1 MRKVFIVFE
10 IEDGVLT
17 PHDHPVF
24 TGEIAYDLQQQQQ
37 LFVHPDFNVRE
48 FSSENEVHTAIID
61 YMREHQSEGNVC
73 EPITPFVVL
82 PVCTVDVPHI
92 RTAKSRT
99 VKGVQPEKKSS
110 TKTK

>member
-10 IEDGVLT
+10 IEKGVLT

-24 TGEIAYDLQQQQQ
+24 TGAIAYDLQQEQQI
-37 LFVHPDFNVRE
+37 FVHPDFNVRE
-48 FSSENEVHTAIID
+48 FTSEAEVHSAIID
-61 YMREHQSEGNVC
+61 YMREHVGEETDR

-82 PVCTVDVPHI
+82 PVCTVAVPNV
-92 RTAKSRT
+92 RVAKSRM
-99 VKGVQPEKKSS
+99 VRGVQPEKKSS